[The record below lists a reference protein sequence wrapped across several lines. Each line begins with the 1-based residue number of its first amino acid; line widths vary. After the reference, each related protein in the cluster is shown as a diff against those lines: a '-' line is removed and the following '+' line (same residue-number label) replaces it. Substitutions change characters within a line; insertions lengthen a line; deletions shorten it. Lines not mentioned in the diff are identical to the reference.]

1 MSEESRQLS
10 AALMFNRSD
19 ERGKLPR
26 IINSEAMTWRKPVP
40 WRDILTMPRS
50 PRELTL
56 WEKPAQTGGTLPLIV
71 AALALAHVMATPAQA
86 DGDTQLW
93 NTQNFNYKINDKWS
107 TNLEIQERWYGD
119 VSYFAF
125 FIVRPSVTYKWNDW
139 LSFTG
144 GYAHFRVY
152 DGEGDFADEDRIW
165 EQVNIRLFGGE
176 DQPILNW
183 RTRLEQR
190 MFEAGGD
197 TVWRLRE
204 QLRLMYP
211 IVDGVQGVIWTEA
224 FWRLND
230 VVQANGRSLDGGIEQ
245 WRNFAGLNFE
255 ITKNF
260 TFEAG
265 YMNVYTWRASGNT
278 DDHVPW
284 LISTFKF

>member
-1 MSEESRQLS
+1 MRRSSLPVL
-10 AALMFNRSD
+10 AA
-19 ERGKLPR
+19 
-26 IINSEAMTWRKPVP
+26 
-40 WRDILTMPRS
+40 
-50 PRELTL
+50 
-56 WEKPAQTGGTLPLIV
+56 GGI
-71 AALALAHVMATPAQA
+71 LALSGPATAV

-107 TNLEIQERWYGD
+107 ANLEVQERWYDD
-119 VSYFAF
+119 VSYLTF

-152 DGEGDFADEDRIW
+152 NEERDNFADEDRIW
-165 EQVNIRLFGGE
+165 QQAVVRLFGGK
-176 DQPILNW
+176 DQPTLNW

-204 QLRLMYP
+204 QLRLMVP
-211 IVDGVQGVIWTEA
+211 LVDRVQGVAWTEA

-230 VVQANGRSLDGGIEQ
+230 VTRANGSFQENGLEQ

-255 ITKNF
+255 IHKNF

-265 YMNVYTWRASGNT
+265 YMNVYTWLPNGDT
-278 DDHVPW
+278 MDHVPW

>member
-1 MSEESRQLS
+1 MQFPRNFR
-10 AALMFNRSD
+10 AA
-19 ERGKLPR
+19 
-26 IINSEAMTWRKPVP
+26 AACTC
-40 WRDILTMPRS
+40 
-50 PRELTL
+50 L
-56 WEKPAQTGGTLPLIV
+56 WAATAPA
-71 AALALAHVMATPAQA
+71 AAI

-93 NTQNFNYKINDKWS
+93 NTQNFNYKIDDKWS
-107 TNLEIQERWYGD
+107 ANLEVQERWYDD
-119 VSYFAF
+119 VSFLTF
-125 FIVRPSVTYKWNDW
+125 FIIRPSVTYKWNDW

-152 DGEGDFADEDRIW
+152 SEAGGFADEDRIW
-165 EQVNIRLFGGE
+165 QQASVRLFGGK
-176 DQPILNW
+176 DQPTLNW

-190 MFEAGGD
+190 MFEAGGG

-211 IVDGVQGVIWTEA
+211 ITDRVQGVAWTEA

-230 VVQANGRSLDGGIEQ
+230 VVQANGTPQAAGLEQ

-255 ITKNF
+255 VTKNF

-265 YMNVYTWRASGNT
+265 YMNVYTWRTTADTS
-278 DDHVPW
+278 DHVPW

>member
-1 MSEESRQLS
+1 MRNQLTNIARDAALS
-10 AALMFNRSD
+10 ASLASASGLWHTHRLAA
-19 ERGKLPR
+19 RLGVHAAAAVLL
-26 IINSEAMTWRKPVP
+26 AAGWAPV
-40 WRDILTMPRS
+40 T
-50 PRELTL
+50 
-56 WEKPAQTGGTLPLIV
+56 
-71 AALALAHVMATPAQA
+71 AHAI

-93 NTQNFNYKINDKWS
+93 NTQNFNYKIDDKWAA
-107 TNLEIQERWYGD
+107 NLEFQERWYGD
-119 VSYFAF
+119 VSYLAF

-165 EQVNIRLFGGE
+165 EQVSIRLFGGK
-176 DQPILNW
+176 DQLTLNW

-204 QLRLMYP
+204 QLRFMAPL
-211 IVDGVQGVIWTEA
+211 VDRVQGVTWTEV
-224 FWRLND
+224 FWRLNAAETASGQI
-230 VVQANGRSLDGGIEQ
+230 VDGGLEQ

-255 ITKNF
+255 VNKNV

-265 YMNVYTWRASGNT
+265 YMNVYTWRTSGDT
-278 DDHVPW
+278 MDHVPW